1 MRRRQAKGNL
11 ITTSE
16 GDHGSVMPFQLLRR
30 GRTPGRVGNT
40 TRFFV
45 ASVPCLGAYL
55 GKVPTYSSLQPTL
68 AALNLNA
75 LNLQDSP
82 DRNDTYYWRELSWSL
97 TGRRYG
103 LCALSVDHQTPFQ
116 SSTDGSLALFFT
128 FLFYFLSFS
137 SSFSSLFSPPNQV
150 IINPGPLGHP
160 QLPFRPLFPYL
171 S

>member
-1 MRRRQAKGNL
+1 MSRVRRRQAKGNL

-82 DRNDTYYWRELSWSL
+82 DRNDTYLLARIELESDWEKI
-97 TGRRYG
+97 RA
-103 LCALSVDHQTPFQ
+103 LCL
-116 SSTDGSLALFFT
+116 
-128 FLFYFLSFS
+128 
-137 SSFSSLFSPPNQV
+137 
-150 IINPGPLGHP
+150 I
-160 QLPFRPLFPYL
+160 R
-171 S
+171 